1 MWLLH
6 TTTLELREF
15 SDPTQVHYA
24 ILSHVWNTQGPEA
37 TYQDVKQ
44 IHSAVIRDL
53 GDDPSHDHV
62 QEYLSSRSTLPSKI
76 RDFVAVA
83 RSKGY
88 EYVWIDTC
96 CIDKTSS
103 AELSEAINSMFQW
116 YAQASV
122 CYVYLHDVD
131 GSEHPAAPNSAFRAS
146 RWFTRGW
153 TLQELVAPRYVAFF
167 SRDWTLL
174 GTKDSLANVIEAVTH
189 ISTTVLTHGVA
200 LNSVSIA
207 ERMSWAAER
216 TTTRIEDRAYS
227 LLGIFGIHLPTIYG
241 EGHQSFIRLQEEIL
255 RRIPDQTLFAWGRV
269 LRCPTDELHRLATVQ
284 FESRQDNP
292 LQLDDSC
299 LLAPSP
305 TYFRDSAQY
314 SPLPL
319 RSLSQ
324 KIGSPLEIPQYT
336 TTSYGIR
343 TTLPICFVSLGN
355 YGDGSMGDVLILAIL
370 ACCSSEG
377 ALLSIILSP
386 AGEPDRYFAGT
397 GVHQITFD
405 SAFTIPLEASIHDRA
420 FHPRMMLLDESFLL
434 RRFIASPIEVRTIF
448 ILHSHMTML
457 RVHEKKRRTDG
468 FRSADR
474 CEIILP
480 PWTRS
485 HLQGLGFEC
494 SFNDDVHQEPAW
506 DRSITF
512 SPTKGYHL
520 TLLCPKVILHIR
532 VYLCPLIDPES
543 YANPW
548 ALHVVVTLTT
558 ASRTQMERS
567 GMSSRIDI
575 SDGRIGAEGCGR
587 PECHVH
593 QWEAG
598 SKLFYDMV
606 RLTFANWRSVRGG
619 ARMLNTGSSF
629 ALDIEIKKE
638 AAAIRDPS
646 SPSPHVNIPA
656 ASSPAGNSNA
666 DALRRRKARQVR
678 FHESVRVELYERG
691 SDKKPSAPPQ

>member
-37 TYQDVKQ
+37 TYQQ

-88 EYVWIDTC
+88 EYVWLDTC

-122 CYVYLHDVD
+122 CYVFLHDVD

-255 RRIPDQTLFAWGRV
+255 RRIPDQTLFAW
-269 LRCPTDELHRLATVQ
+269 
-284 FESRQDNP
+284 
-292 LQLDDSC
+292 
-299 LLAPSP
+299 
-305 TYFRDSAQY
+305 
-314 SPLPL
+314 
-319 RSLSQ
+319 
-324 KIGSPLEIPQYT
+324 
-336 TTSYGIR
+336 
-343 TTLPICFVSLGN
+343 
-355 YGDGSMGDVLILAIL
+355 
-370 ACCSSEG
+370 
-377 ALLSIILSP
+377 
-386 AGEPDRYFAGT
+386 
-397 GVHQITFD
+397 
-405 SAFTIPLEASIHDRA
+405 
-420 FHPRMMLLDESFLL
+420 
-434 RRFIASPIEVRTIF
+434 
-448 ILHSHMTML
+448 
-457 RVHEKKRRTDG
+457 
-468 FRSADR
+468 
-474 CEIILP
+474 
-480 PWTRS
+480 
-485 HLQGLGFEC
+485 
-494 SFNDDVHQEPAW
+494 
-506 DRSITF
+506 
-512 SPTKGYHL
+512 
-520 TLLCPKVILHIR
+520 
-532 VYLCPLIDPES
+532 
-543 YANPW
+543 
-548 ALHVVVTLTT
+548 
-558 ASRTQMERS
+558 
-567 GMSSRIDI
+567 
-575 SDGRIGAEGCGR
+575 
-587 PECHVH
+587 
-593 QWEAG
+593 
-598 SKLFYDMV
+598 
-606 RLTFANWRSVRGG
+606 
-619 ARMLNTGSSF
+619 
-629 ALDIEIKKE
+629 
-638 AAAIRDPS
+638 
-646 SPSPHVNIPA
+646 
-656 ASSPAGNSNA
+656 
-666 DALRRRKARQVR
+666 
-678 FHESVRVELYERG
+678 
-691 SDKKPSAPPQ
+691 